1 MNLITR
7 IGITA
12 EAYLA
17 ALLKKLW
24 HGRALKLKGIPKLKM
39 DTQLVLDKGTISI
52 EKHVSVN
59 RRVSFSAVEG
69 GNLTI
74 GGGTTFNRNCII
86 ICQDRIQIGAG
97 CKFGPNVVVYDH
109 DHKFDATGIQP
120 GFKTGPI
127 IIEPGCW
134 IGAGAVILR
143 DTHIGTGS
151 IIGAGTVVKGEIP
164 PHSLVT
170 GDRNMVIRPITTR
183 E

>member
-1 MNLITR
+1 MAVT
-7 IGITA
+7 
-12 EAYLA
+12 
-17 ALLKKLW
+17 LKKLW
-24 HGRALKLKGIPKLKM
+24 HGRNLKLKGIPKLKM
-39 DTQLVLDKGTISI
+39 DTQFVLDKGTISI
-52 EKHVSVN
+52 GKHVNVN
-59 RRVSFSAVEG
+59 RRVSFAAVEG
-69 GNLTI
+69 GNMTV
-74 GGGTTFNRNCII
+74 GDGTTFNRNCII
-86 ICQDRIQIGAG
+86 ICQERIQIGAG
-97 CKFGPNVVVYDH
+97 CKFGPNVAVYDH

-151 IIGAGTVVKGEIP
+151 IIGAGAVVKGEIP

-170 GDRNMVIRPITTR
+170 SNRDLVIRPI